1 MKPHLSPMLTAAS
14 PSLNGAA
21 DVQFP
26 HPAETPVIKPRE
38 PLTSLRGAER
48 VHILRVLEQLGWN
61 KKQAAKVLEISR
73 GTLYRKILEYE
84 LKPNQPEPHPVAGA
98 PSQL

>member
-1 MKPHLSPMLTAAS
+1 
-14 PSLNGAA
+14 
-21 DVQFP
+21 
-26 HPAETPVIKPRE
+26 
-38 PLTSLRGAER
+38 

-84 LKPNQPEPHPVAGA
+84 LEPNQSEPSPVA
-98 PSQL
+98 